1 MNVDKENQILPKTVM
16 YCQRI
21 NKLIM
26 NQLLNS
32 KLGIDIIR
40 IIVMTLFIV
49 WYMWNKMVVRM
60 IER

>member
-1 MNVDKENQILPKTVM
+1 MKVDKENQILPKTGM

-21 NKLIM
+21 NKWIM

-40 IIVMTLFIV
+40 IIVVTLFIV
-49 WYMWNKMVVRM
+49 
-60 IER
+60 